1 MSPQLAPSTAA
12 PPVTRRR
19 LESRTSLRAELLVGL
34 GLLTAAALIV
44 AVASVVLFWGF
55 IDSSNGALWLALL
68 VGGDVAVFVVLGAYQ
83 LKSVVTGPLARAV
96 EATTAIA
103 DGDLSRRV
111 PDAPIRE
118 LGTLAASIN
127 RMTDHLL
134 AEQVQRIRAEK
145 LAGIGRL
152 AAGVA
157 HEIGNPLGAIIG
169 YAHLLRKSTAH
180 DPQAVE
186 ILDGLERESAR
197 IDRIVRGLLDYARP
211 HRNTSNRVDVNETV
225 RSVARLLTDQGVF
238 KRIELSIT
246 LDERAPLVRGER
258 HELEQMLV
266 NLLLNAADAMD
277 RNGRLAVVTHR
288 FGDGLM
294 EQSIARREGDVPQ
307 ASVARSPLPRVQ
319 QWLEASQPS
328 EILKLVVADSG
339 PGIAEEDAERVF
351 DPFFSTKQPGQGTG
365 LGLAIVAR
373 VVDDMRGS
381 IWVQRAREGGAAFHV
396 VLPAAAASITPVRAV
411 AGGDDALR
419 PRAGAGTR

>member
-1 MSPQLAPSTAA
+1 MSPQLAPATAS

-68 VGGDVAVFVVLGAYQ
+68 VGGDVAVFVLLGAYQ
-83 LKSVVTGPLARAV
+83 LKSVVTGPLERAV
-96 EATTAIA
+96 DATTAIA

-169 YAHLLRKSTAH
+169 YAHLLRKSAAH

-238 KRIELSIT
+238 RRIELSIT
-246 LDERAPLVRGER
+246 LDEQAPLVRGER

-294 EQSIARREGDVPQ
+294 EQSIARREGDLPQ

-319 QWLEASQPS
+319 QWLEAAQPS

-396 VLPAAAASITPVRAV
+396 VLPAAAASITPVRAT
-411 AGGDDALR
+411 AGSDDVR
-419 PRAGAGTR
+419 RRAGAGSR